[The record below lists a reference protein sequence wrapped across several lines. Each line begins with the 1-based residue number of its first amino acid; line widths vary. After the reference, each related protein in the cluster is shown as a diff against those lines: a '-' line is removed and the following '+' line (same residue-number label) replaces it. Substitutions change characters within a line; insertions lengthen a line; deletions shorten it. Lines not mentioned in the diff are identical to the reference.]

1 MFTSLR
7 RFAPWQQFFWL
18 AIWKTVLFS
27 ASVSYLLT
35 EVDPLQWLPFG
46 HAAHGCF
53 GTVSCS
59 QLRSSGL
66 VTFPFSSQTA
76 KSLQPAITRHGWCV
90 FNCRLP
96 LSHAKA
102 WHQQLFYHFIIQ
114 RSVQKSMPA
123 LSNSSAFFSLQ
134 PVWEKASSLCSSCV
148 CRHVFYA
155 GTHRLSPGVFVGT
168 QIVLPEA
175 GIWSTLY
182 FIAVFESDYHC
193 TWSKHYEVIEKTK
206 HPGAKAMTLFY
217 YIQILQRM
225 WEWTKIRII
234 RFLSAFW
241 SGETNSGQYPF
252 WGCRYN
258 RRITV
263 ESSLV

>member
-1 MFTSLR
+1 MFHILKAQDTCALT
-7 RFAPWQQFFWL
+7 
-18 AIWKTVLFS
+18 AILLTCNLEDPGSS

-35 EVDPLQWLPFG
+35 GLKSPQWLPFG

-53 GTVSCS
+53 GTSSCS

-168 QIVLPEA
+168 QTVLQEA
-175 GIWSTLY
+175 GIGLLY
-182 FIAVFESDYHC
+182 
-193 TWSKHYEVIEKTK
+193 
-206 HPGAKAMTLFY
+206 
-217 YIQILQRM
+217 IL
-225 WEWTKIRII
+225 
-234 RFLSAFW
+234 
-241 SGETNSGQYPF
+241 
-252 WGCRYN
+252 
-258 RRITV
+258 
-263 ESSLV
+263 